1 MDRIAPQRRSWNMS
15 RIKSQNT
22 DPEIAVRS
30 LLWRM
35 GFRFRLHAAELPGRP
50 DIVLPRYATVVLVHG
65 CFWHR
70 HRNCRLAY
78 LPKSRVEFWTNK
90 FNANVRRDRRISE
103 RLRRDGWHV
112 VVVWE
117 CQLRR
122 PASVSGRLGR
132 LLQARKVATHAVKRI
147 AVP

>member
-1 MDRIAPQRRSWNMS
+1 MDRLTPAQRSWNMS
-15 RIKSQNT
+15 RIAGKDTS
-22 DPEIAVRS
+22 PERAVRS
-30 LLWRM
+30 ILHRL
-35 GFRFRLHAAELPGRP
+35 GCRFRLHVRGLPGRP
-50 DIVLPRYATVVLVHG
+50 DIVLPRHETVVLVHG